1 LRQKLPRRGT
11 IVVGSTER
19 SRTPVAVP
27 ERKEGDERPY
37 QHAPLP
43 TFTWQWRGQDFLLL
57 EGNAAAQRITQKSL
71 QQMVGVTVSEF
82 YRDQPALLAA
92 FRRCFRE
99 RQALTLEGD
108 HRLQRTGTDT
118 GTDAGETP
126 NGVTTFVYVPP
137 DLVMVGVLDLTDR
150 HAQET
155 AAREQAR
162 LTGALLVARTA
173 AHEINNALS
182 PVAGY
187 AELLTLHPALQD
199 DPVLSSYARLIGD
212 AAHEAAAK
220 VRQLQSMVRLQETTA
235 LSGPDTPLLDLAASS
250 AV

>member
-1 LRQKLPRRGT
+1 MRQKPPRRGT
-11 IVVGSTER
+11 IVVER
-19 SRTPVAVP
+19 TARARTPVAVR
-27 ERKEGDERPY
+27 ERKEGDERPF

-57 EGNAAAQRITQKSL
+57 EGNAAAQRVTQGRL
-71 QQMVGVTVSEF
+71 QQMVGVTVTEF
-82 YRDQPALLAA
+82 YRDQPTLLAA

-99 RQALTLEGD
+99 RQALTLEGE
-108 HRLQRTGTDT
+108 HRLQSTGT
-118 GTDAGETP
+118 GTGETP

-162 LTGALLVARTA
+162 LNGALLVARTA

-187 AELLTLHPALQD
+187 ADLLTLHPAVQD
-199 DPVLSSYARLIGD
+199 DPVLGSYARLISD

-220 VRQLQSMVRLQETTA
+220 VRQLQSMVRLHETTA

>member
-1 LRQKLPRRGT
+1 
-11 IVVGSTER
+11 VVESTER
-19 SRTPVAVP
+19 PF
-27 ERKEGDERPY
+27 

-57 EGNAAAQRITQKSL
+57 EGNAAAQRVTQGHL
-71 QQMVGVTVSEF
+71 QQMVGVTVTEF
-82 YRDQPALLAA
+82 YRDQPTLLAA

-118 GTDAGETP
+118 GTDADADADAGETP

-162 LTGALLVARTA
+162 LNGALLVARTV

-182 PVAGY
+182 PVVGY

-199 DPVLSSYARLIGD
+199 DPVLGSYARLIGD

>member
-1 LRQKLPRRGT
+1 VLN
-11 IVVGSTER
+11 
-19 SRTPVAVP
+19 
-27 ERKEGDERPY
+27 
-37 QHAPLP
+37 LP
-43 TFTWQWRGQDFLLL
+43 TLTWQWNGQDFLLL
-57 EGNAAAQRITQKSL
+57 EGNAAAQRVTQKSL
-71 QQMVGVTVSEF
+71 QQMVGVTVTEF
-82 YRDQPALLAA
+82 YRDQPTILAA

-99 RQALTLEGD
+99 RQALTLEGE
-108 HRLQRTGTDT
+108 HRLPNTGT

-137 DLVMVGVLDLTDR
+137 DLVMVGVLDLMDR

-162 LTGALLVARTA
+162 LNGALLVARTA

-187 AELLTLHPALQD
+187 AELLTLHPAVQD
-199 DPVLSSYARLIGD
+199 DPVLGNYARRIGD

-220 VRQLQSMVRLQETTA
+220 VRQLQSMVRLAETTA
-235 LSGPDTPLLDLAASS
+235 LFGPDTPLLDLAASS